1 MAGKKISVLV
11 AVSHFTSSL
20 NSWSCLVLLLQDV
33 DLGSYVQ
40 IVCNVLDIPVYD
52 NPIEALHVLFTLLLE
67 FKSNPAFK
75 ASQAGGLTL
84 ADQTAFLQADL
95 RSNSQAGLRSESRGT
110 SSGGR
115 QSAEVLA
122 VI

>member
-1 MAGKKISVLV
+1 M
-11 AVSHFTSSL
+11 
-20 NSWSCLVLLLQDV
+20 LLLQDV

-40 IVCNVLDIPVYD
+40 IVCNVLDIPVYE

-67 FKSNPAFK
+67 FKSNPVFK
-75 ASQAGGLTL
+75 ASQAGGLSL
-84 ADQTAFLQADL
+84 ADQTAFSLPADL
-95 RSNSQAGLRSESRGT
+95 RLDSQAGLRSESRGT

>member
-1 MAGKKISVLV
+1 M
-11 AVSHFTSSL
+11 
-20 NSWSCLVLLLQDV
+20 LLLQDV

-67 FKSNPAFK
+67 FKNNPAFK
-75 ASQAGGLTL
+75 AAQAGGLSL
-84 ADQTAFLQADL
+84 ADQAAFLPAAL
-95 RSNSQAGLRSESRGT
+95 RSDSQAGPRSESRGT

>member
-1 MAGKKISVLV
+1 MDL
-11 AVSHFTSSL
+11 SSL
-20 NSWSCLVLLLQDV
+20 
-33 DLGSYVQ
+33 VQ

-75 ASQAGGLTL
+75 ASQAGGLTS
-84 ADQTAFLQADL
+84 AAQKAFLPPDL
-95 RSNSQAGLRSESRGT
+95 RSDSQAGLRSESRGT

-115 QSAEVLA
+115 QSSDVLA
-122 VI
+122 VS